1 MILKTV
7 SFLPD
12 SLNHIFLMKVVLIAI
27 IGVLL
32 WQSTEARQFTSDA
45 LQTISEI
52 IEPDVTKNQ
61 SIGERID
68 SFLD

>member
-1 MILKTV
+1 MILKMV

-12 SLNHIFLMKVVLIAI
+12 SLNHIFLMKTILIVI

-45 LQTISEI
+45 LETMSEI
-52 IEPDVTKNQ
+52 IEPDTTKNQ

>member
-1 MILKTV
+1 MISKTV
-7 SFLPD
+7 SFLLD

-32 WQSTEARQFTSDA
+32 WQSTEARQFTSDV
-45 LQTISEI
+45 LETMSEI
-52 IEPDVTKNQ
+52 IEPDTTKNQ

>member
-1 MILKTV
+1 MISKTV
-7 SFLPD
+7 SFLLD

-32 WQSTEARQFTSDA
+32 WQSTEARQFSADVLETM
-45 LQTISEI
+45 SEI
-52 IEPDVTKNQ
+52 IEPDTTKNQ

>member
-1 MILKTV
+1 
-7 SFLPD
+7 
-12 SLNHIFLMKVVLIAI
+12 MKVVLIAI

-32 WQSTEARQFTSDA
+32 WQSTEARQFSADVLETM
-45 LQTISEI
+45 SEI
-52 IEPDVTKNQ
+52 IEPDITKNQ